1 MSADSK
7 PNTVAKVKRCLWQEP
22 NVVVPGEVW
31 QAADQCRCGCLEPT
45 IRLNSGN
52 LVGELAEDLEELRGI
67 ATPLEEHCRLAWLPS
82 SPKV

>member
-1 MSADSK
+1 
-7 PNTVAKVKRCLWQEP
+7 
-22 NVVVPGEVW
+22 VVVPGEVW

-67 ATPLEEHCRLAWLPS
+67 ATPLEEHCRLA
-82 SPKV
+82 